1 MTTILSLLTT
11 CGGNEHTAKP
21 NMQPKMYLMETVQGL
36 SFLKETLTVC
46 TEAQLGSFI
55 EKTKYFEIV
64 MGHLWFLSET
74 VGRLDLHRKYLKAVV
89 LSKTLQP
96 LHPSRTSRF
105 FFFASLCSFIETGQN
120 RDGFSVITV
129 N

>member
-55 EKTKYFEIV
+55 EKQNTLK
-64 MGHLWFLSET
+64 LSW
-74 VGRLDLHRKYLKAVV
+74 DI
-89 LSKTLQP
+89 
-96 LHPSRTSRF
+96 
-105 FFFASLCSFIETGQN
+105 C
-120 RDGFSVITV
+120 GFCPRQLEG
-129 N
+129 